1 MFNRFYEYI
10 PQSKFHLYYYEN
22 YFCEYPIH
30 YHDALE
36 LIYCVKEFINLRV
49 NENKY
54 TLYEGEAIIVFPFTE
69 HGNTP
74 CDNDARSSLYYFL
87 INKDVYRNLPFD
99 LLNNTPRNPVIK
111 ADSIS
116 ADIRELIKK
125 AYACYLAGDTI
136 LVQQY
141 VNIALIMLIRECTLI
156 PRKNHTGAK
165 RSAVISNM
173 LEYISSHFTE
183 DLVLQDLAD
192 KLGTNKYGLSRLIH
206 NSMDTTF
213 RDILNDYRLRYAE
226 SLIRE
231 TDLKLLDISILS
243 GYRSL
248 STFYRLF
255 TNKFGISPGEYR
267 KKRVPSES
275 EKTAAGH

>member
-1 MFNRFYEYI
+1 MLNRFYEYI
-10 PQSKFHLYYYEN
+10 PQSKFHLHYYEN
-22 YFCEYPIH
+22 YLSEFPIH

-36 LIYCVKEFINLRV
+36 LIYCVKEYINIYV
-49 NENKY
+49 NQNKY
-54 TLYEGEAIIVFPFTE
+54 TLYEGEAIIVFPFME

-74 CDNDARSSLYYFL
+74 CENDAKSSAYYFL

-99 LLNNTPRNPVIK
+99 LLNNTPKSPLIK
-111 ADSIS
+111 ADIIS
-116 ADIRELIKK
+116 VNIRELIEK

-141 VNIALIMLIRECTLI
+141 INIALIMLIRELTLI
-156 PRKNHTGAK
+156 PRKSNTGAK
-165 RSAVISNM
+165 ESAMISNI
-173 LEYISSHFTE
+173 LEYIRSHYSD
-183 DLVLQDLAD
+183 DLTLRELAD
-192 KLGTNKYGLSRLIH
+192 KLNTNKYCLSRLIH

-213 RDILNDYRLRYAE
+213 RDILNDYRLRQAE

-231 TDLKLLDISILS
+231 TNLKLLDISILS

-255 TNKFGISPGEYR
+255 SEKYSKSPGEYR
-267 KKRVPSES
+267 SKMKNR
-275 EKTAAGH
+275 

>member
-1 MFNRFYEYI
+1 MLNKFYEYI
-10 PQSKFHLYYYEN
+10 PKSKFHLHYYEN
-22 YFCEYPIH
+22 YISEFPIH

-36 LIYCVKEFINLRV
+36 LIYCVKEYVHIYV
-49 NENKY
+49 NQKKY
-54 TLYEGEAIIVFPFTE
+54 TLYEGEAVIVFPFTE

-87 INKDVYRNLPFD
+87 INKDAYRNLPFD
-99 LLNNTPRNPVIK
+99 LLNNIPKNPVIK
-111 ADSIS
+111 SYIDS
-116 ADIRELIKK
+116 ANIREYIEK

-141 VNIALIMLIRECTLI
+141 VNIALIMLIRACTLI
-156 PRKNHTGAK
+156 PRRNDSGAK
-165 RSAVISNM
+165 RSVLISNM
-173 LEYISSHFTE
+173 LEYISSHFSE
-183 DLVLQDLAD
+183 DLVLQELAD
-192 KLGTNKYGLSRLIH
+192 KLDTSKYGLSRLIH

-213 RDILNDYRLRYAE
+213 RDILNNYRLQHAE

-231 TDLKLLDISILS
+231 TNLKLLDISILS

-255 TNKFGISPGEYR
+255 TKKYGVSPGEYR
-267 KKRVPSES
+267 NKYASCIRVHE
-275 EKTAAGH
+275 